1 MRATAEAVRSSDLG
15 IGAGA
20 VANCREVAVLRLR
33 AAASEDGAQAAS
45 IRDTLDELGW
55 AASR

>member
-33 AAASEDGAQAAS
+33 AAASEDGAQAA
-45 IRDTLDELGW
+45 RDTLDELGW